1 MVRMFK
7 FFRKLNK
14 ECCDVEDE
22 YIDIDASTN
31 SVVPT
36 SCDYM
41 AKATGGLPSLDS
53 TETHSKNCLCEC
65 PGSSVPPESIDRT
78 IKSDFTNTNFKDK
91 KRRVK
96 DDDKKH
102 QKTHKNNCLR
112 NSSVNDNKKVI
123 KPGKRKLCSTY
134 LKLYIIAA
142 TVTCTCVLSALLIF
156 KYVFPLIKNETLT

>member
-1 MVRMFK
+1 MVRVLKIFK
-7 FFRKLNK
+7 KINK
-14 ECCDVEDE
+14 ECCNVEDDE

-41 AKATGGLPSLDS
+41 TKATGGLPSLDS
-53 TETHSKNCLCEC
+53 DTTHNKNCLCEC

-96 DDDKKH
+96 DDKKH
-102 QKTHKNNCLR
+102 QLHKKCLR
-112 NSSVNDNKKVI
+112 DINVNDNKKVV
-123 KPGKRKLCSTY
+123 KHGKKLCSRY
-134 LKLYIIAA
+134 LKLYVIAA

-156 KYVFPLIKNETLT
+156 KYVSPLFQNETLA